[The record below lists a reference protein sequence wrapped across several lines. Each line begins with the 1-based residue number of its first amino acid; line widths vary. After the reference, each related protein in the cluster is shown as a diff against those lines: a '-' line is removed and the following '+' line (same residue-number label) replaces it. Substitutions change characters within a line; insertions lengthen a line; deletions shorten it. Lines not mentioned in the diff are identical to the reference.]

1 MKYYHMCTYNVVMYT
16 VTQLGVV
23 EGSKPCLIWV
33 MPAGCIV
40 AGILS
45 EMLLTSILNLCA
57 CLGTLV
63 NAGPF
68 FSSESNGHGFND
80 TACLI
85 AGGGFRSC
93 KGGKAGCQNKRRSS
107 GGHTGVAGESHLTFL
122 WKTTLS

>member
-68 FSSESNGHGFND
+68 FPLRAMAMASM
-80 TACLI
+80 TPP
-85 AGGGFRSC
+85 
-93 KGGKAGCQNKRRSS
+93 
-107 GGHTGVAGESHLTFL
+107 V
-122 WKTTLS
+122 